1 MMEDVEDENLVHDLP
16 TGELTAP
23 INAVLVANKP
33 LDDAVR
39 LNSSHLTRVKNVML
53 TNANNLF
60 LECQTEVARYQ
71 WGVERNRIASTQ
83 FTIQQHSNVKS
94 AVRQDDIDQ

>member
-71 WGVERNRIASTQ
+71 
-83 FTIQQHSNVKS
+83 
-94 AVRQDDIDQ
+94 

>member
-39 LNSSHLTRVKNVML
+39 LNSSHLTRVKKCH
-53 TNANNLF
+53 TNANHLF
-60 LECQTEVARYQ
+60 
-71 WGVERNRIASTQ
+71 
-83 FTIQQHSNVKS
+83 
-94 AVRQDDIDQ
+94 